1 MLATEDAIT
10 YCYLNHELP
19 QLQKYDEHYDQ
30 FSDLPIWVH
39 RDTQEIFYD
48 KPVNTLTYPEMPNS
62 LLDDAGKPLTP
73 RTIARLEASSSSE
86 DDSFASSSSSHS
98 GDDDSV
104 KSEPPKETCTDES
117 ASKLDIVELSG
128 KDAELEYAKKRVLE
142 KRKSRI
148 VEVAAMVNSLPEKV
162 SDEIE

>member
-1 MLATEDAIT
+1 M
-10 YCYLNHELP
+10 P
-19 QLQKYDEHYDQ
+19 QLSKYDEHYDQ

-39 RDTQEIFYD
+39 RDTHEILYD

-86 DDSFASSSSSHS
+86 DESYASSSSSQS
-98 GDDDSV
+98 GDDNSV
-104 KSEPPKETCTDES
+104 TSEPPKETTGES
-117 ASKLDIVELSG
+117 AASKLDMVELSG

-148 VEVAAMVNSLPEKV
+148 VEVATKVNSLPGKV